1 MQHSASEKVPIPANS
16 YVDGLNSGKRY
27 GTYATA
33 QSVSTMTFKDEFM
46 TDTDYY
52 ADEKEKDKYGKVKT
66 DRHKNEAIVIVT
78 NSTSYYNFD
87 VYAFTLSNQKYGF
100 APVSTMIKNKKYFHK
115 PLYNGLDA
123 NNTST
128 AKMTLEQAKAKYF
141 NVKFDLPD
149 TNSTT
154 FTFSSGNALK
164 GYVGKDDPNNQLKG
178 SIFSE
183 KTYKEAS
190 SMKQVSINDLKKMGY
205 EVVENEAQA
214 MALQEKFNAL
224 YGTNKITVWEIK
236 NGKTIYHLGVYKIYA
251 VADSSGGDD
260 DDDDDEDEEEDTT
273 VRITFNE
280 NNKGGYSSQR
290 TEEYESINS
299 YATFNDAAG
308 YGWGERAY
316 ETVYKDAAE
325 YNSNYQYTKFK
336 EQEGTTYKAMNNHYY
351 SYQGWNLYDYAT
363 VAASRTTMFG
373 TYNQKYSTGDLTNIF
388 IGYDALVEN
397 GYDSYKAS
405 PSVVNQTI
413 LEAMC
418 DPERTTESKDA
429 TVYAIWDGFPTVRE
443 EAGLILYKGEI
454 SNLKSDADLYAK
466 LKNHLIIRDEEDNAN
481 GYAPSVSISNITL
494 KEIQDIMETLDNQ
507 QGEIVS
513 YLVTVKDSAGNE
525 TIYEADLVLKNNSG
539 DFIGD
544 GGLNLLTMSE
554 NYVRFINEDFYTIGI
569 PEGNAK
575 GFDDLLLE
583 YHDLGCLNPRSKWY
597 LYDDYKESIMG
608 AFSNLKNNTPQETW
622 VFQGDVALDVKDYI
636 KANGFA
642 KRKSPTAL
650 SNFYDTFKDR
660 AKQ

>member
-1 MQHSASEKVPIPANS
+1 M
-16 YVDGLNSGKRY
+16 
-27 GTYATA
+27 
-33 QSVSTMTFKDEFM
+33 
-46 TDTDYY
+46 
-52 ADEKEKDKYGKVKT
+52 
-66 DRHKNEAIVIVT
+66 
-78 NSTSYYNFD
+78 
-87 VYAFTLSNQKYGF
+87 
-100 APVSTMIKNKKYFHK
+100 
-115 PLYNGLDA
+115 
-123 NNTST
+123 
-128 AKMTLEQAKAKYF
+128 
-141 NVKFDLPD
+141 
-149 TNSTT
+149 
-154 FTFSSGNALK
+154 
-164 GYVGKDDPNNQLKG
+164 
-178 SIFSE
+178 
-183 KTYKEAS
+183 
-190 SMKQVSINDLKKMGY
+190 
-205 EVVENEAQA
+205 
-214 MALQEKFNAL
+214 
-224 YGTNKITVWEIK
+224 
-236 NGKTIYHLGVYKIYA
+236 
-251 VADSSGGDD
+251 
-260 DDDDDEDEEEDTT
+260 
-273 VRITFNE
+273 
-280 NNKGGYSSQR
+280 
-290 TEEYESINS
+290 
-299 YATFNDAAG
+299 
-308 YGWGERAY
+308 
-316 ETVYKDAAE
+316 YKDAAE

-481 GYAPSVSISNITL
+481 GYAPSVSISNINL

-597 LYDDYKESIMG
+597 LYDDYKDSIMG

-622 VFQGDVALDVKDYI
+622 VFQGDVVLDVKDYI